1 MEKKISKL
9 KICDKPCQILTP
21 KGGGGSTRNH
31 WKKSNP
37 PSLQRSPQINTTKL
51 KQSFKSQRNT
61 LRRKGLIL
69 PCIIVRCYN
78 TDGWYYQCSSKHD
91 KISNSLL
98 LVNNPYWR
106 YIKKTKYE
114 YLCIKYSVHSLQI
127 FSAFFANK
135 HTCNTIRYI

>member
-1 MEKKISKL
+1 MFVEMATSIQDLTGGRWRKKSVNWKFATNRVRFWH
-9 KICDKPCQILTP
+9 Q
-21 KGGGGSTRNH
+21 GGGGGGNTRNH

-37 PSLQRSPQINTTKL
+37 PSLQRSPQINTTKF

-78 TDGWYYQCSSKHD
+78 TDGWYYQCSGKHD

-98 LVNNPYWR
+98 LVNYPYWR
-106 YIKKTKYE
+106 YIKK
-114 YLCIKYSVHSLQI
+114 QNMNI
-127 FSAFFANK
+127 FV
-135 HTCNTIRYI
+135 